1 MPVLFSLIQEQS
13 MRVIAYPIH
22 EPWLDIGHPSDLA
35 EAQKKATGI

>member
-1 MPVLFSLIQEQS
+1 MPTLFSLIQEQS

-22 EPWLDIGHPSDLA
+22 EPWLDIGNPSDLA